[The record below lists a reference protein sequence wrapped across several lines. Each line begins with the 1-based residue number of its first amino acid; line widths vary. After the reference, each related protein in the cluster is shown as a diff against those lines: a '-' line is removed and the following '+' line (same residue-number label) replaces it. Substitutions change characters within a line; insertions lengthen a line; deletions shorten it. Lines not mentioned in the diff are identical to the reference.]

1 MFCMLR
7 LLWDY
12 VTISSLL
19 LGGGAG
25 VGVAVAS
32 FYLELSEAADQV
44 PRVKKTAPSTCGYLD
59 PFSGTPVSSGL
70 HSVRAS
76 SMRGARCGTLEPS
89 VAYLAG
95 SSVCHCFLG
104 RSVERMGSPGVAQS
118 EQRVGV
124 SSLGEPDHTHLC
136 EFS

>member
-1 MFCMLR
+1 MLR

-12 VTISSLL
+12 VTTSSLL

-59 PFSGTPVSSGL
+59 PFSGTPVFFWSSFHQSLLYEGGQVWD
-70 HSVRAS
+70 S
-76 SMRGARCGTLEPS
+76 GALSCL
-89 VAYLAG
+89 
-95 SSVCHCFLG
+95 
-104 RSVERMGSPGVAQS
+104 PGGQ
-118 EQRVGV
+118 
-124 SSLGEPDHTHLC
+124 LC
-136 EFS
+136 LPLLSWSIC

>member
-1 MFCMLR
+1 M
-7 LLWDY
+7 
-12 VTISSLL
+12 
-19 LGGGAG
+19 
-25 VGVAVAS
+25 
-32 FYLELSEAADQV
+32 
-44 PRVKKTAPSTCGYLD
+44 KKTAPSTCGYLD

-70 HSVRAS
+70 HSARAS
-76 SMRGARCGTLEPS
+76 SMRGARYGTLEPP

-95 SSVCHCFLG
+95 SSVCGCFLG
-104 RSVERMGSPGVAQS
+104 RSVERMGSPGVVQS